1 MEVDKSTQGT
11 LEDQMFFNRKT
22 LQEITQ
28 MRHEN
33 PTNQVL
39 HEFHNF
45 LFLDCQISLCC
56 LKFLHDIYIAGFRF
70 YIKGHN

>member
-1 MEVDKSTQGT
+1 VYNFSVPYEENVPKLMEVDKSTQGT

-39 HEFHNF
+39 HEFHIFYF
-45 LFLDCQISLCC
+45 LIV
-56 LKFLHDIYIAGFRF
+56 K
-70 YIKGHN
+70 

>member
-11 LEDQMFFNRKT
+11 LEDQMFYNRRT

-33 PTNQVL
+33 PTNQVI
-39 HEFHNF
+39 HEFHFFYF
-45 LFLDCQISLCC
+45 LIV
-56 LKFLHDIYIAGFRF
+56 K
-70 YIKGHN
+70 